1 MENKTETRGRK
12 IPKGEKRTA
21 RDKLVGVYFSK
32 EEVEILDEQAK
43 LMGYRS
49 KSAMISDL
57 LAGPIQD
64 RFTGMSFIKL
74 GNAIANL
81 KDKRK
86 VGKLRLSSLWSKIK
100 LNPEEVKDE

>member
-12 IPKGEKRTA
+12 IPEGEDRTA

-64 RFTGMSFIKL
+64 RFTGLSFMKV
-74 GNAIANL
+74 GNEISKL

-86 VGKLRLSSLWSKIK
+86 VGKIRFSSIWSKIK
-100 LNPEEVKDE
+100 LNPEETE